1 MLGAEKSG
9 IKPGQLNP
17 ALMKLQSQKGKVK
30 MGFTT
35 EMQTKCD
42 DGETICSP

>member
-9 IKPGQLNP
+9 MKPGQLNP
-17 ALMKLQSQKGKVK
+17 ALMKLQPQRGKVK
-30 MGFTT
+30 MGFAT
-35 EMQTKCD
+35 EMQTQHD